1 MAVFFLQPSKTNS
14 LQRLVGQTGLAPPRA
29 VGSRH
34 VAGVVSLSTV
44 AVLAGTGGKTQTR
57 ARLTR
62 RTMTAKRRPTLCGEN
77 VCLPRARGQD
87 SGRDDCTDFGR
98 IRNPSEPELTG
109 GCRWWWW
116 LMARLKDGLFAKKKE
131 IVLFC
136 DIFKGTIWSYEN
148 AKLKY
153 LLNYKQA
160 YVCWFDT
167 TNFNNSKIK
176 RIIIESVGHMTF
188 HG

>member
-1 MAVFFLQPSKTNS
+1 MFISMTFFLRWLLHLRVKNWLGDLRGRLFLQPSKTNS
-14 LQRLVGQTGLAPPRA
+14 LQRLVGQTGLSPTRA

-116 LMARLKDGLFAKKKE
+116 LMARLKDGLLATLWNCF
-131 IVLFC
+131 ILR
-136 DIFKGTIWSYEN
+136 
-148 AKLKY
+148 
-153 LLNYKQA
+153 
-160 YVCWFDT
+160 
-167 TNFNNSKIK
+167 NF
-176 RIIIESVGHMTF
+176 
-188 HG
+188 